1 MTERDPR
8 IQLSVIIPVGKRFS
22 DVAELY
28 ARISVAA
35 CSRCGSR
42 TSSSSCSMDRIRG
55 VMSQL
60 DRLSSAGNPNIIIV
74 SLSRPFGEST
84 ALMAGL
90 ERASGDVLMTLPAYH
105 ADRWPRHRQAARA
118 ARYDGRRD
126 RPALAAHGW
135 RPGTIAA
142 RDVPRPRGAA

>member
-28 ARISVAA
+28 HEYQSGLQSV
-35 CSRCGSR
+35 RLTHEFIFVLDGPHP
-42 TSSSSCSMDRIRG
+42 G

-60 DRLSSAGNPNIIIV
+60 DELSSAGNSNIIIV

-90 ERASGDVLMTLPAYH
+90 ERASGDVLMTLP
-105 ADRWPRHRQAARA
+105 
-118 ARYDGRRD
+118 
-126 RPALAAHGW
+126 
-135 RPGTIAA
+135 
-142 RDVPRPRGAA
+142 